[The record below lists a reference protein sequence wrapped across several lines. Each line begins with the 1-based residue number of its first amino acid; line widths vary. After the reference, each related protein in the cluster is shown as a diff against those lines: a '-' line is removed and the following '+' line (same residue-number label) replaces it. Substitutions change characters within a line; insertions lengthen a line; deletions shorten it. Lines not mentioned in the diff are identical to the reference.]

1 MIGNVANSVLTT
13 STDTRVDAF
22 VANASSV
29 EGAVIVDHAFRLA
42 EFVGVSQVIRETG
55 ARAVAA
61 FCVRATGRGV
71 ARVCWDVYHC
81 KVTIIV

>member
-1 MIGNVANSVLTT
+1 MIENVTNSVLTT
-13 STDTRVDAF
+13 STDTWVDTF

-55 ARAVAA
+55 AHAVA
-61 FCVRATGRGV
+61 CILRSRRRAKGCMGLLGRLPL
-71 ARVCWDVYHC
+71 
-81 KVTIIV
+81 